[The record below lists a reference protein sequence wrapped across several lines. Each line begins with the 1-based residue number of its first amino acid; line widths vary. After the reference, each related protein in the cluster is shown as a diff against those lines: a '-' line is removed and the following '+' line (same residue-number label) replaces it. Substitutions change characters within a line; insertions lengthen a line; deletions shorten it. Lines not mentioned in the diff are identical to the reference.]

1 MINFAVRAVALL
13 LPAVLW
19 ACSPPRPQA
28 EPGVLTVGPG
38 ADGLIL
44 SSRRRL
50 LRQLRAW
57 DADGAAREMEHH
69 LKGLHYMGRLA
80 CGASTPR

>member
-1 MINFAVRAVALL
+1 
-13 LPAVLW
+13 
-19 ACSPPRPQA
+19 
-28 EPGVLTVGPG
+28 
-38 ADGLIL
+38 L

-80 CGASTPR
+80 CGASPARITRVSSPGPQNAPR